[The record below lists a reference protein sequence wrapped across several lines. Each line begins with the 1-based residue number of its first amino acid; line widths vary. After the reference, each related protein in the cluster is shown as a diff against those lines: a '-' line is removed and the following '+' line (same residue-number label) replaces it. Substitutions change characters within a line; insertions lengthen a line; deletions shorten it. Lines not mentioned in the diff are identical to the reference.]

1 MVARGSGGV
10 RRPARGT
17 RERPRRARRPARAW
31 WPRCAPP
38 RRSRPAPSSSPP
50 CAPSLV
56 AAAER
61 APAAAEADLA
71 LRLTPRQRRGSRE
84 RRIAALVGGFAVVAA
99 SGSMAMASQDALPGD
114 ALYPVKRAIED
125 AQTNLKSDGASKADT
140 VLSHA
145 SARLDEVQRLT
156 DKGADADV
164 IASTLQ
170 DFTDQTEQASELA
183 LDDYTATGKTQ
194 PISALRDFAGKS
206 MDVLAGLG
214 TEIPD
219 AIRAPLITATQ
230 TVRQVDAAAWE
241 ACPTCSNDEV
251 TRLPDFAAMAQVQ
264 KILGGPVLDQAAAT
278 TPPKARSATTKPG
291 AKPSTSTT
299 APDPADQPTAKNPVD
314 TATRDVGD
322 VVDKVTSLLPT
333 KKPSSGTTTTPPKGA
348 VPEPDRRRGRPAR
361 QPRRPAQVATA
372 TRPLR
377 PGSGH
382 LKTDSR
388 CISRL

>member
-1 MVARGSGGV
+1 MRGNGWSRKAAEDFAALLEGRASDPGQHADLLELVA
-10 RRPARGT
+10 AL
-17 RERPRRARRPARAW
+17 RA
-31 WPRCAPP
+31 APP
-38 RRSRPAPSSSPP
+38 VEARPEFVSSLRTQ
-50 CAPSLV
+50 LV

-84 RRIAALVGGFAVVAA
+84 RKVAALVGGFAVVAA

-114 ALYPVKRAIED
+114 VLYPVKRAIED
-125 AQTNLKSDGASKADT
+125 AQTNLKSDDAAKADT

-145 SARLDEVQRLT
+145 SARLEEVQRLT

-183 LDDYTATGKTQ
+183 FDDYTATGKKQ

-214 TEIPD
+214 ADVPD
-219 AIRAPLITATQ
+219 AVRAPLITATQ
-230 TVRQVDAAAWE
+230 TLRQVDAAAWE
-241 ACPTCSNDEV
+241 ACPTCSNDEI
-251 TRLPDFAAMAQVQ
+251 TRLPDFAAMAQVK
-264 KILGGPVLDQAAAT
+264 KILSGDPVLDQAAAT
-278 TPPKARSATTKPG
+278 TPPKAKPSKDKPG
-291 AKPSTSTT
+291 AKPSAGTT
-299 APDPADQPTAKNPVD
+299 DPDPTDQPTTKNPVD

-333 KKPSSGTTTTPPKGA
+333 KKPSSGTSTTPPKGA
-348 VPEPDRRRGRPAR
+348 VPELVDG
-361 QPRRPAQVATA
+361 VGG
-372 TRPLR
+372 LL
-377 PGSGH
+377 GSIGGL
-382 LKTDSR
+382 LK
-388 CISRL
+388 